1 MTQVLV
7 WSGWAGGVAI
17 GLYML
22 VQLVVTG
29 KQLGC
34 STAYGNVCGV
44 FTGPGFF
51 REGEYGAS
59 GGWRL
64 FFLLGL
70 PLGGLIAALT
80 SPASTWTASFDM
92 GTLYES
98 VLPDALWAKGL
109 WLVAG
114 G

>member
-7 WSGWAGGVAI
+7 WSGWAGGGAI

-29 KQLGC
+29 KPLGC
-34 STAYGNVCGV
+34 STAYGNLCGM
-44 FTGPGFF
+44 FARHGYF
-51 REGEYGAS
+51 REGEYGES

-70 PLGGLIAALT
+70 PLGGLIAAQT
-80 SPASTWTASFDM
+80 SPGSTWTTSFDM

-98 VLPDALWAKGL
+98 VLPDA
-109 WLVAG
+109 
-114 G
+114 